1 MLKSLTLW
9 YIISVRG
16 TAQHSKA
23 LFEKK
28 KIIEK
33 KIKQDVSET
42 RAELTRSK

>member
-28 KIIEK
+28 KNHIILGK
-33 KIKQDVSET
+33 KKK
-42 RAELTRSK
+42 LSKTYQRLGLN

>member
-28 KIIEK
+28 NHIILGK
-33 KIKQDVSET
+33 KKK
-42 RAELTRSK
+42 LSKTYQRLGLN